1 MKKIKFLILP
11 LLFILV
17 SCGGGSNQV
26 SSNNIDLTY
35 VYGSLKTPDY
45 IETQSA
51 KDFGIRYILAA
62 TYENGSP
69 LFVTGFVDYAG
80 NYEIN
85 LKRGK
90 TYSFVLFDKNLQPVA
105 YVRRGDKNAVFLNGK
120 TVKIDIL
127 LIDSNSDGKVDTGM
141 PEIKD
146 DEKAQLRRD
155 ERFSYDRNFNQ
166 KPDLLETD
174 KNKNKQFDGIEDRNK
189 DGYPD
194 TMEDNNTNNI
204 PDVLEEKE
212 KEKKHKKERKKDKD
226 KKKKDDDD
234 DDHDEEE
241 EEEDD

>member
-11 LLFILV
+11 LLFILI
-17 SCGGGSNQV
+17 SCGGGSDKV

-35 VYGSLKTPDY
+35 VYGSLKTSNY
-45 IETQSA
+45 IETLSV

-105 YVRRGDKNAVFLNGK
+105 YVKRGDKNAVFLNGK
-120 TVKIDIL
+120 TVNIDIL
-127 LIDSNSDGKVDTGM
+127 LVDNNGDGKPDTGV
-141 PEIKD
+141 PDIKD
-146 DEKAQLRRD
+146 DKKAKLTKD
-155 ERFSYDRNFNQ
+155 DRFSSDKNFNQ
-166 KPDLLETD
+166 KPDVLETD
-174 KNKNKQFDGIEDRNK
+174 KNKNKKFDGIEDNNK
-189 DGYPD
+189 NGYPD

-212 KEKKHKKERKKDKD
+212 KKKKYKEKRKKDKD
-226 KKKKDDDD
+226 KKQKDNDD
-234 DDHDEEE
+234 DDHEE
-241 EEEDD
+241 EEED